1 MKEALKVLGWIAFLL
16 GASLAILTLIFAFSI
31 GIRIVGF
38 LLALFGVGGFFV
50 YVLWSWWIEC
60 VVEPIRKRKNS
71 KGK

>member
-60 VVEPIRKRKNS
+60 VVEPFRKRKNS